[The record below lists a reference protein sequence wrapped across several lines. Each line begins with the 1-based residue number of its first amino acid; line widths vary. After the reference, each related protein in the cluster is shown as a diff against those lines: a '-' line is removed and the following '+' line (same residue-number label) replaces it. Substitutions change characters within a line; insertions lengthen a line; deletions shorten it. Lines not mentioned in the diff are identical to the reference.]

1 MPLLL
6 ISDGD
11 RISQADCRHSCSP
24 SVFMKTQES
33 IIGTEYICYPYFIPQ
48 PTQGVINYKCWM
60 HKHQNMF
67 HCRRV
72 LFSSEFYFTSFQ
84 VIWTTSR
91 LKIGRHLTLD
101 LWRVCEWFVES
112 HMAWKRIQCNLAVV
126 RHQDGVLMF
135 FNLSL
140 RVAVRYS
147 RIMQYRTLL
156 EFGITAATTA
166 SSQISHRLSISEMNW
181 TSYSRNV

>member
-1 MPLLL
+1 MIINWYGAYIHELRPTVK
-6 ISDGD
+6 IETYGCH
-11 RISQADCRHSCSP
+11 A
-24 SVFMKTQES
+24 S
-33 IIGTEYICYPYFIPQ
+33 IIVTEYICYAYCIPQ

-72 LFSSEFYFTSFQ
+72 LFSSEFYFTLFQ

-112 HMAWKRIQCNLAVV
+112 HMAWKRIQCNLTAV

-140 RVAVRYS
+140 HVAVRYS
-147 RIMQYRTLL
+147 RIMQY
-156 EFGITAATTA
+156 A
-166 SSQISHRLSISEMNW
+166 HC
-181 TSYSRNV
+181 